1 MPAATDEPIRV
12 ECYAG
17 ATADELP
24 RVVVREGRRHEVVRV
39 MERWIEEAEDPA
51 KGRRRWYRVQFPDG
65 ETATIYCDLALD
77 MWFLRARGAPGPG
90 GAANAPVTREPE

>member
-1 MPAATDEPIRV
+1 MPSQADEPIQV

-17 ATADELP
+17 AIADELP
-24 RVVVREGRRHEVVRV
+24 RAVVRKGRRREVVRV

-77 MWFLRARGAPGPG
+77 MWFLRARGTPGA
-90 GAANAPVTREPE
+90 GAAGNPSVTLEPE

>member
-1 MPAATDEPIRV
+1 MPSRADEPIRV

-17 ATADELP
+17 GVADELP
-24 RVVVREGRRHEVVRV
+24 RVVVREGRRREVVRV

-77 MWFLRARGAPGPG
+77 MWFLRARGAPAPD
-90 GAANAPVTREPE
+90 AAGDPFVTRGPE